1 MFKYHFD
8 LIQYFKIQKGLNIV
22 NWYNP
27 NRLIIA
33 NRPDGP
39 SSAVRGCQHRVARQ
53 LTNCEPRKRF
63 LSNRVVAN
71 WNKLPSEVV
80 NSSNVLQFKS
90 RFGLLT
96 ELSSLGNS
104 AYFKNGLFPA
114 SFSFILSFQYS

>member
-1 MFKYHFD
+1 MGLQKLEVRRERGD

-90 RFGLLT
+90 RFD
-96 ELSSLGNS
+96 E
-104 AYFKNGLFPA
+104 
-114 SFSFILSFQYS
+114 FSKVNIN